1 MSKIFS
7 WLLPCMPIEVWWTYD
22 WTDYGPQGSSPAEYM
37 YQVKKG
43 QPAIRV
49 FKKEIFR
56 GIGTVGDLIPV

>member
-1 MSKIFS
+1 
-7 WLLPCMPIEVWWTYD
+7 MPIEVWWTYD